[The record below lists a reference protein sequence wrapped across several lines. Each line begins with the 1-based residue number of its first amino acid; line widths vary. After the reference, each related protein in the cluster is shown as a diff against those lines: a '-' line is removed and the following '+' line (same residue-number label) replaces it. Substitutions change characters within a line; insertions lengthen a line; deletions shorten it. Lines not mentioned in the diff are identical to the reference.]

1 MRKELV
7 KKKMYNQSNKS
18 RFGYKHANTRA
29 ENLFMFS
36 AKYESQKGKD
46 LCDFSHTELI
56 DVLKAFY
63 KESAVSR
70 PYFSLYCTY
79 ANDYAKFMN
88 ELRGTPEK
96 ETMVVRPY
104 EILEHRAVVKDE
116 KTAFFSP
123 EVISDYST
131 ILSPKDVFLLYS
143 CYEGLRG
150 ENGIGMLNL
159 KIDDVDLDQR
169 RVSMG
174 DDIIPISANCRSAI
188 LAATTQI
195 DHQQTVLPHDVEI
208 KSVAQ
213 AKTTVRRMMYY
224 VRDRLGLTGEVF
236 SARNLLTSGLCI
248 DLHTRGYVT
257 SPVNVPAQLSA
268 AKDSPTLGK
277 LLKRYEL
284 PMDSLHR
291 WWSGKNYLSNYFD
304 LYFEEIADC
313 TTDKEEY

>member
-1 MRKELV
+1 
-7 KKKMYNQSNKS
+7 MYNQSNKL

-29 ENLFMFS
+29 ENLFAFS
-36 AKYESQKGKD
+36 AKYEAQKGKD
-46 LCDFSHTELI
+46 LCDFSHKELI
-56 DVLKAFY
+56 DVLKALY
-63 KESAVSR
+63 KENAVSR

-79 ANDYAKFMN
+79 VNDYTKFMN
-88 ELRGTPEK
+88 ELRGMPEQ
-96 ETMVVRPY
+96 ETDAVRPW
-104 EILEHRAVVKDE
+104 EVLEHRAIVKDE

-131 ILSPKDVFLLYS
+131 ILSPKDVFLLYA

-150 ENGIGMLNL
+150 ENGIGMLDL

-169 RVSMG
+169 RVLMG
-174 DDIIPISANCRSAI
+174 DDVIPISVNCRSAI
-188 LAATTQI
+188 LAAMAEI

-213 AKTTVRRMMYY
+213 AKTTIRKMMYY
-224 VRDRLGLTGEVF
+224 VRDRLGLTGEVL

-248 DLHTRGYVT
+248 DLYTRGYVT
-257 SPVNVPAQLSA
+257 SLDNIPAQLNAMKGSLEL
-268 AKDSPTLGK
+268 DR

-291 WWSGKNYLSNYFD
+291 WWSGKTYLTRYFD
-304 LYFEEIADC
+304 LYFEEISVC